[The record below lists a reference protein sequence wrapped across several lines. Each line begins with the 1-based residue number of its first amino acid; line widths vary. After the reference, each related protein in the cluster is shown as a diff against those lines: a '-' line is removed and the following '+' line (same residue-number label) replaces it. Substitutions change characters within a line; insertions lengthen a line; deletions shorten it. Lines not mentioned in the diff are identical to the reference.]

1 MKLNILII
9 LIFSLFCNFAIAKD
23 KYVGRGEL
31 KLQGADIDWFMKYLS
46 PPAGQSPMVFLVAQE
61 DGTAI
66 WSFYYYC
73 PEGACK
79 ELNKLEATKTCVR
92 SAEKYYPNKK
102 DIECYIFAKERI
114 VVWDNDIN
122 PAHWKKSAMKS
133 KWSRSD
139 IENKLREFGFLN

>member
-1 MKLNILII
+1 MKLRILII
-9 LIFSLFCNFAIAKD
+9 LVFSLLCNNAIAKD
-23 KYVGRGEL
+23 KYVGRGEV
-31 KLQGADIDWFMKYLS
+31 KLGPTDVEWFIKYLS
-46 PPAGQSPMVFLVAQE
+46 PPAGQSPSIFMIAQE
-61 DGTAI
+61 NGESI

-102 DIECYIFAKERI
+102 DIECFVFAKGRV

-122 PAHWKKSAMKS
+122 PAHWKKSAIKS
-133 KWSRSD
+133 KWSTSEVED
-139 IENKLREFGFLN
+139 KLREFGFID